1 MLLDPTFNCHI
12 YLSIRKD
19 YVSYCDNHGGMKPE
33 KIVMKTK
40 IYNILDEIDIFEKDD
55 VLSLWGIPA
64 IRDDTIDTAWKF
76 VGAPVL
82 EHKKCMLCG
91 IVVGRKVH
99 GHSLDGKWVCEHC
112 YDRVR
117 GTIDE
122 RWQKI
127 VFENNERV
135 AKSMSK
141 EYFESYKDLL
151 FGDAADW
158 SEYYVLH

>member
-1 MLLDPTFNCHI
+1 MREME
-12 YLSIRKD
+12 LSGHEW
-19 YVSYCDNHGGMKPE
+19 NGF
-33 KIVMKTK
+33 
-40 IYNILDEIDIFEKDD
+40 LWDIP
-55 VLSLWGIPA
+55 VVQ
-64 IRDDTIDTAWKF
+64 DDTIDTAWKF

-91 IVVGRKVH
+91 IVVGRKIS

-112 YDRVR
+112 YDRVMCNR

-127 VFENNERV
+127 VFENNEKV
-135 AKSMSK
+135 AKNMSK

-151 FGDAADW
+151 FGDAA
-158 SEYYVLH
+158 EKE

>member
-1 MLLDPTFNCHI
+1 MCNCIAAIDRALDI
-12 YLSIRKD
+12 YLRD
-19 YVSYCDNHGGMKPE
+19 HGDLKPE
-33 KIVMKTK
+33 AIHIHSQKW
-40 IYNILDEIDIFEKDD
+40 DD
-55 VLSLWGIPA
+55 VVREMELSGHEWNGFLWDIPVVQ
-64 IRDDTIDTAWKF
+64 DDTIDTAWKF

-99 GHSLDGKWVCEHC
+99 GHSLDGKWVGEHC
-112 YDRVR
+112 YDRVMCNR
-117 GTIDE
+117 SAIDE

-141 EYFESYKDLL
+141 EYFENYKDLL
-151 FGDAADW
+151 FGDAAD
-158 SEYYVLH
+158 EFEKE

>member
-1 MLLDPTFNCHI
+1 MYNRNYFIAAIGRALDI
-12 YLSIRKD
+12 YLK
-19 YVSYCDNHGGMKPE
+19 NHGNLKPE
-33 KIVMKTK
+33 SIHVNSQRWDDIVREMESSGHEW
-40 IYNILDEIDIFEKDD
+40 DGF
-55 VLSLWGIPA
+55 LWGIPV
-64 IRDDTIDTAWKF
+64 IQDNTIDTAGKF
-76 VGAPVL
+76 VGVPVL

-112 YDRVR
+112 YDRVMCNR

-122 RWQKI
+122 RRQKI

-151 FGDAADW
+151 FGDAA
-158 SEYYVLH
+158 EKE

>member
-1 MLLDPTFNCHI
+1 MTALWT
-12 YLSIRKD
+12 Y
-19 YVSYCDNHGGMKPE
+19 HGDLKPE
-33 KIVMKTK
+33 AIHIHSQKW
-40 IYNILDEIDIFEKDD
+40 DD
-55 VLSLWGIPA
+55 VVREMESSGHKWNGFLWDIPVVQ
-64 IRDDTIDTAWKF
+64 DDTIDTAWKL
-76 VGAPVL
+76 VL

-91 IVVGRKVH
+91 FVAGRKAS

-127 VFENNERV
+127 VFENNEKV
-135 AKSMSK
+135 AKNMSK

-151 FGDAADW
+151 FGDAA
-158 SEYYVLH
+158 EKE

>member
-1 MLLDPTFNCHI
+1 MYNRNYFIAAIDRALDI
-12 YLSIRKD
+12 YLKD
-19 YVSYCDNHGGMKPE
+19 HGNLKPE
-33 KIVMKTK
+33 SIHVHSQRWDDIVREMESSG
-40 IYNILDEIDIFEKDD
+40 YEWDGFLWDIP
-55 VLSLWGIPA
+55 VIQ
-64 IRDDTIDTAWKF
+64 DDTIDTAWKF

-91 IVVGRKVH
+91 FVAGKRVS

-135 AKSMSK
+135 AKNVSK
-141 EYFESYKDLL
+141 EYFEGYKDLL
-151 FGDAADW
+151 FGDAAD
-158 SEYYVLH
+158 EFEKE